1 MIPQVERLAEA
12 WASVADLCATLTDE
26 EWRRPTGCPGWSVQ
40 DNLAHLVDLDTVLLA
55 GGIPDLSST
64 EVGVGARR
72 HLSGAELLAEYR
84 DLVARRLAALG
95 RLTEADLGRESP
107 TPIGPGTLGDVLT
120 IRLMD
125 VWTHEQDMRR
135 ALGRPGHATGP
146 VVDVAVEYLAQFV
159 PFVVR
164 RRAGLPEGTAIEV
177 RIDGRPP
184 IRVGPAE
191 RAPDV
196 TLTMSATTFGALAAG
211 RSDAP
216 QGDVEVEGDTELADR
231 VLAVLGFLP

>member
-12 WASVADLCATLTDE
+12 WASVADLCASLSGDE
-26 EWRRPTGCPGWSVQ
+26 WHRPTGCPGWSVQ
-40 DNLAHLVDLDTVLLA
+40 DNLAHLVDIDTVLHA
-55 GGIPDLSST
+55 GGVPDLGAT
-64 EVGVGARR
+64 GTGVEARR

-84 DLVARRLAALG
+84 DLTARRLDALA
-95 RLTEADLGRESP
+95 RLTEDDLGRESP

-125 VWTHEQDMRR
+125 VWTHEQDIRR

-146 VVDVAVEYLAQFV
+146 VADAAVEYLAQFV

-164 RRAGLPEGTAIEV
+164 RRADLPDGAAVEV
-177 RIDGRPP
+177 RIEGRAP
-184 IRVGPAE
+184 IHVGPAD
-191 RAPDV
+191 RAPDA
-196 TLTMSATTFGALAAG
+196 TLTMSATTFGAIAAG

-216 QGDVEVEGDTELADR
+216 QGDIGIQGDAHLADR
-231 VLAVLGFLP
+231 VLAVLGFVP